1 MFQKDV
7 HLFRGLAITFIV
19 ALHSLESFDW
29 TGSAATYDVFRALLS
44 GSSALFFFISGYLFQ
59 HLSDRFDYRRYL
71 KRKVETVLV
80 PYLIVSIPALTASL
94 TVVRQA
100 GIWPWFYDLP
110 IPAQIGLFLITGKHL
125 EPLWF
130 VPTMFLFYFA
140 APLLLRVDRTPRW
153 YWLIVP
159 AFVLSMVIGPNGPT
173 GPLHK
178 AAHYLSV
185 YMIGMCV
192 SHYRE
197 VVDRT
202 TAKLLWPLVGATV
215 VMFIMMVA
223 GDKLIRELQL
233 PFKLL
238 NAGLII
244 FLLRRWE
251 FPSAR
256 LVGGLASA
264 SFAIYFLHGYLLAA
278 FRLGWTKLA
287 TGNLA
292 SQSGMFP
299 ASVIGFILHTLLVL
313 LACMLIINLVQRM
326 FPRHSRYLIGA

>member
-29 TGSAATYDVFRALLS
+29 TDSPVTYDVFRALLS

-59 HLSDRFDYRRYL
+59 HLSSRFDYRRYL
-71 KRKVETVLV
+71 KRKAETVLA
-80 PYLIVSIPALTASL
+80 PYLIVSIPALVASL
-94 TVVRQA
+94 TIVRQA

-110 IPAQIGLFLITGKHL
+110 IPAQLGLFLITGKHL

-140 APLLLRVDRTPRW
+140 APLLLRIDRSPRW

-159 AFVLSMVIGPNGPT
+159 AFLLSLAIGPNGPT

-178 AAHYLSV
+178 AAHYLSIYV
-185 YMIGMCV
+185 IGMCV

-197 VVDRT
+197 DVDRT
-202 TAKLLWPLVGATV
+202 TSKFLWPLLGATV
-215 VMFIMMVA
+215 TMFILMA
-223 GDKLIRELQL
+223 GGDKLIRELQL

-238 NAGLII
+238 NAVLII
-244 FLLRRWE
+244 FLLRRWQ
-251 FPSAR
+251 FPGMGW
-256 LVGGLASA
+256 VDILAGA

-278 FRLGWTKLA
+278 FRLGWTRLA
-287 TGNLA
+287 TGTLS

-299 ASVIGFILHTLLVL
+299 PSVIGFILHTAVALIV
-313 LACMLIINLVQRM
+313 CMLIIRLVQRI
-326 FPRHSRYLIGA
+326 FRRHSRYLIGA